1 MRSNPLTACPP
12 SSNLPRPGVSRTV
25 VREAM
30 HQLKSQG
37 LVRSRHGFG
46 VFANAPPALAAQRV
60 TRTQLAQLKR
70 AMAAIDSAT
79 GAGELGVEEDLAFH
93 RAIGEATGNPQ
104 FVRLLSIFEVYLRDA
119 MTVTKGYESRRG
131 AATQHHLNGERRLV
145 TCGVLKPIKTARAR
159 R

>member
-1 MRSNPLTACPP
+1 
-12 SSNLPRPGVSRTV
+12 
-25 VREAM
+25 M

-37 LVRSRHGFG
+37 LVRSRQGFG

-79 GAGELGVEEDLAFH
+79 GATGAGELGELGVEEDLAFH

-145 TCGVLKPIKTARAR
+145 TCGVLKPIKTGRAR